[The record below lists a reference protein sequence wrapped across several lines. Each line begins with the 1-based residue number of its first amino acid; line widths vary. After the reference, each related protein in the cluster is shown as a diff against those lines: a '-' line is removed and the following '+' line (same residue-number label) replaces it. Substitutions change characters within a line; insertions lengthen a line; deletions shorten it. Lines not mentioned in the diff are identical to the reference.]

1 MRGLIVAV
9 GVLML
14 AGCAVQQ
21 PHMTRDEY
29 LQVTQRTY
37 EGKTPDDIY
46 RAAEKL
52 FILSDG
58 QDFQFFHT
66 EDSMVASR
74 HWTVYVV
81 LAAAMGVDTWT
92 VRARKVD
99 SGTKVSAA
107 LNRSAGGILPMPTTG
122 GDMTAGGMPSMAGN
136 VAGTAIYDI
145 FWSRMDYLLGK
156 TDRWMTCKDADA
168 RVQSKATWGNNEA
181 LCNSFNV
188 KDAAPEGVAAE
199 VAS

>member
-1 MRGLIVAV
+1 MRGLMAAV
-9 GVLML
+9 MVLML
-14 AGCAVQQ
+14 AGCAVQPPQ
-21 PHMTRDEY
+21 MTRDEY

-52 FILSDG
+52 FVLSDG
-58 QDFQFFHT
+58 QDFKFFHT

-74 HWTVYVV
+74 PWSVYLV
-81 LAAAMGVDTWT
+81 LAASMGVDTWT
-92 VRARKVD
+92 IRAREVD

-107 LNRSAGGILPMPTTG
+107 LNTSMGSILPIPTTS

-136 VAGTAIYDI
+136 VPGTAIYDI

-156 TDRWMTCKDADA
+156 TDKWMTCKEADA
-168 RVQSKATWGNNEA
+168 RVKSKVKWGTNEA

-188 KDAAPEGVAAE
+188 KDAAPEDLAK